1 MMPIFL
7 TGFFTA
13 ITDFL
18 LKLFGKTGA
27 KMAFF
32 TVYCALLVAV
42 LRGVENFALQ
52 YIDMSSFM
60 TPTICFFL
68 TKFGAFD
75 ALGAFFAF
83 MSANWLKAK
92 MVQFWTYGN

>member
-1 MMPIFL
+1 MPIFL
-7 TGFFTA
+7 TGFFTILA
-13 ITDFL
+13 DFL
-18 LKLFGKTGA
+18 IKLFGKTGA
-27 KMAFF
+27 KLAFF
-32 TVYCALLVAV
+32 TVYTALLVAV
-42 LRGVENFALQ
+42 LRGVENFAMSH
-52 YIDMSSFM
+52 IDMSSFM

-83 MSANWLKAK
+83 LSANWLKSK